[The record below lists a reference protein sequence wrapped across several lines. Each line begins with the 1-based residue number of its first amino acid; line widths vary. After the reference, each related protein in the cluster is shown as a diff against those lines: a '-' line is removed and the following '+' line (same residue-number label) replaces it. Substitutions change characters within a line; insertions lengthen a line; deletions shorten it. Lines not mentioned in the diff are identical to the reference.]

1 MNVFDNNNITS
12 LTAGNYYKNVTM
24 GNMGAGGGFDGPT
37 PTGSLIGLQKSD
49 AAGDRDWR
57 NLSIL
62 PLNIV
67 AFSVNYQEPIALLN
81 WRVENELST
90 NYYEVEF
97 STNGT
102 EFQKIATVLAS
113 NFSSSTYI
121 YRHILNNISSNS
133 FYYRIKQLDKNGK
146 IFYTNIVSI
155 KSTIKNEIIVHNN
168 PFTNSIGLTVNTKQ
182 KEKLFFSLL
191 DMSGKIIVQQTNEIN
206 IGSNSITINS
216 FKNLSRGFY
225 LLKIQSISGVQ
236 TIKLLK

>member
-1 MNVFDNNNITS
+1 MVHQIIEILIQIMMELQIEMKAIETHLLEPLHKQPLMLLSDTDGDGLMNVFDNNNIAS

-67 AFSVNYQEPIALLN
+67 AFSVNHQSPIATLN
-81 WRVENELST
+81 WKVENELST

-102 EFQKIATVLAS
+102 QFQKIATVLANNAGTS
-113 NFSSSTYI
+113 NYL
-121 YRHILNNISSNS
+121 YNHNLNQY
-133 FYYRIKQLDKNGK
+133 F
-146 IFYTNIVSI
+146 
-155 KSTIKNEIIVHNN
+155 
-168 PFTNSIGLTVNTKQ
+168 
-182 KEKLFFSLL
+182 
-191 DMSGKIIVQQTNEIN
+191 
-206 IGSNSITINS
+206 
-216 FKNLSRGFY
+216 
-225 LLKIQSISGVQ
+225 
-236 TIKLLK
+236 